1 MSFTIRSYS
10 PNTEKVTYQTFSNY
24 KYALQYA
31 NMLKNVGLKASIMIN
46 RGNNKWAFLMIHQL
60 KTMYQNI

>member
-24 KYALQYA
+24 AYALQYA
-31 NMLKNVGLKASIMIN
+31 NMLKDVGLKASIMIN
-46 RGNNKWAFLMIHQL
+46 RRK
-60 KTMYQNI
+60 KD